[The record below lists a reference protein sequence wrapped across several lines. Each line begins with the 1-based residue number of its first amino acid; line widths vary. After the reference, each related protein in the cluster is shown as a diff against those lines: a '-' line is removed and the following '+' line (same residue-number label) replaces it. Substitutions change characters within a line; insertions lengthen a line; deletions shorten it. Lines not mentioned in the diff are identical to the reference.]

1 MQITLARAH
10 AHELVDSG
18 QLEPPANRSDYRQ
31 DTVIWIPGGG
41 GGQEG
46 PAAARG
52 DEGREGE
59 DGKEASRATR
69 ETQRGAFQ
77 GCIQMLRGIGV
88 ELDESRYSV
97 QPYVY

>member
-1 MQITLARAH
+1 MQIALARAH

-31 DTVIWIPGGG
+31 DTVMWIPGGG

-46 PAAARG
+46 AAAARG

-59 DGKEASRATR
+59 DGNKASRATR
-69 ETQRGAFQ
+69 DAQRGAFQ

-88 ELDESRYSV
+88 ELDESRY
-97 QPYVY
+97 